1 MTHGWR
7 GLVGLP
13 TFRATA
19 ATRCRAPNG
28 GAVRGC
34 PLGICRKRLQSVDSS
49 PYGARTSWRRLETG
63 AGHGSFM
70 GARQVLEAD
79 GRSPATGNRGTVLVV
94 EDSLE
99 SAALISTVLEEEGFR
114 AVVRH
119 DGQEGLQAFSHE
131 RPLAVLL
138 DWVLPGGPGLEICR
152 RIREQDPV
160 IPIFFISGRQDEAS
174 VSRGLDAGA
183 DDFLVKPF
191 RPREL
196 MARLDASLRKVAA
209 MQAPAGQPGAAVA
222 APAQAAVLTLGEAEV
237 DLGAREARLRGE
249 PVALGPLE
257 FKLLEYLVRNPGVAL
272 SRDQILREVYE
283 YDAQIATDRV
293 DLLVRRLRSKLA
305 WGDRLVAVP
314 GYGYRLERRL

>member
-1 MTHGWR
+1 M
-7 GLVGLP
+7 
-13 TFRATA
+13 
-19 ATRCRAPNG
+19 
-28 GAVRGC
+28 
-34 PLGICRKRLQSVDSS
+34 D
-49 PYGARTSWRRLETG
+49 
-63 AGHGSFM
+63 
-70 GARQVLEAD
+70 ARQVLESD
-79 GRSPATGNRGTVLVV
+79 GRSPATGNRGAVLVV

-99 SAALISTVLEEEGFR
+99 AAALISAVLEEEGFR

-119 DGQEGLQAFSHE
+119 DGQDGLQAFYDE
-131 RPLAVLL
+131 RPIAVLL
-138 DWVLPGGPGLEICR
+138 DWVVPGGPGLEICR
-152 RIREQDPV
+152 RIREQDRV

-196 MARLDASLRKVAA
+196 MARLEASLRKVAA
-209 MQAPAGQPGAAVA
+209 MRPPVEQLRAAGAGEVQTS
-222 APAQAAVLTLGEAEV
+222 VLTLGDAEV
-237 DLGAREARLRGE
+237 DLEAREVRLRGE
-249 PVALGPLE
+249 PIALGPLE
-257 FKLLEYLVRNPGVAL
+257 FKLLEYFVRNPGVAL

-314 GYGYRLERRL
+314 GYGYRLERRT

>member
-1 MTHGWR
+1 
-7 GLVGLP
+7 
-13 TFRATA
+13 
-19 ATRCRAPNG
+19 
-28 GAVRGC
+28 
-34 PLGICRKRLQSVDSS
+34 
-49 PYGARTSWRRLETG
+49 
-63 AGHGSFM
+63 M
-70 GARQVLEAD
+70 GARQALESD

-114 AVVRH
+114 PVVCY
-119 DGQEGLQAFSHE
+119 DGEEGLRSYQDE
-131 RPLAVLL
+131 RPIAVLL
-138 DWVLPGGPGLEICR
+138 DWVMPGGPGTEICR
-152 RIREQDPV
+152 RIREQDRV
-160 IPIFFISGRQDEAS
+160 IPIFLISGREDEAS

-196 MARLDASLRKVAA
+196 VARLEASLRKAA
-209 MQAPAGQPGAAVA
+209 ALRPSGDEAVRQA
-222 APAQAAVLTLGEAEV
+222 APAPAAAVHSLGEAEV
-237 DLGAREARLRGE
+237 DLEAREARLRGE

-257 FKLLEYLVRNPGVAL
+257 FKLLEYFVRNPGVAL

-293 DLLVRRLRSKLA
+293 DLLVRRLRSKLG

-314 GYGYRLERRL
+314 GYGYRLERR

>member
-1 MTHGWR
+1 
-7 GLVGLP
+7 
-13 TFRATA
+13 
-19 ATRCRAPNG
+19 
-28 GAVRGC
+28 
-34 PLGICRKRLQSVDSS
+34 
-49 PYGARTSWRRLETG
+49 
-63 AGHGSFM
+63 
-70 GARQVLEAD
+70 
-79 GRSPATGNRGTVLVV
+79 VV

-119 DGQEGLQAFSHE
+119 DGEQGLQAYGDE
-131 RPLAVLL
+131 RPIAVLL
-138 DWVLPGGPGLEICR
+138 DWVMPGGPGVELCR
-152 RIREQDPV
+152 RIREQDRL
-160 IPIFFISGRQDEAS
+160 IPIFFVSGRQDEAS

-196 MARLDASLRKVAA
+196 VARLEASLRKAA
-209 MQAPAGQPGAAVA
+209 ALGPSRPAPGPPPVTGPAATVH
-222 APAQAAVLTLGEAEV
+222 TLGDAEV
-237 DLGAREARLRGE
+237 DLEAREARLRGE

-257 FKLLEYLVRNPGVAL
+257 FKLLEYFVRNPGVAL

-293 DLLVRRLRSKLA
+293 DLLVRRLRSKLG

-314 GYGYRLERRL
+314 GYGYRLERR

>member
-1 MTHGWR
+1 M
-7 GLVGLP
+7 
-13 TFRATA
+13 
-19 ATRCRAPNG
+19 
-28 GAVRGC
+28 
-34 PLGICRKRLQSVDSS
+34 
-49 PYGARTSWRRLETG
+49 G
-63 AGHGSFM
+63 AG
-70 GARQVLEAD
+70 QVLESD

-114 AVVRH
+114 ALVRH
-119 DGQEGLQAFSHE
+119 DGQEGLEAYSREQ
-131 RPLAVLL
+131 PIAVLL

-152 RIREQDPV
+152 RIREQNRV
-160 IPIFFISGRQDEAS
+160 VPIFFISGRQDEAS

-196 MARLDASLRKVAA
+196 MARLEASLRKVAA
-209 MQAPAGQPGAAVA
+209 MHPGDDRRDRAAAGAGAVA
-222 APAQAAVLTLGEAEV
+222 VHVLGEAEI
-237 DLGAREARLRGE
+237 DLEAREARLHGE

-257 FKLLEYLVRNPGVAL
+257 FKLLEYFVRNPGVAL

-293 DLLVRRLRSKLA
+293 DLLVRRLRSKLG

-314 GYGYRLERRL
+314 GYGYRLERRI

>member
-1 MTHGWR
+1 M
-7 GLVGLP
+7 
-13 TFRATA
+13 
-19 ATRCRAPNG
+19 
-28 GAVRGC
+28 
-34 PLGICRKRLQSVDSS
+34 
-49 PYGARTSWRRLETG
+49 G
-63 AGHGSFM
+63 AG
-70 GARQVLEAD
+70 QVLESD
-79 GRSPATGNRGTVLVV
+79 GRSPATGNRGAVLVV

-114 AVVRH
+114 AIVRH
-119 DGQEGLQAFSHE
+119 DGQEGLQAFSNE
-131 RPLAVLL
+131 RPIAVLL
-138 DWVLPGGPGLEICR
+138 DWVVPGGPGLEICR
-152 RIREQDPV
+152 RIREQDRV

-209 MQAPAGQPGAAVA
+209 MQSSAGEPGATAATTAQPAVI
-222 APAQAAVLTLGEAEV
+222 TLGDAEV
-237 DLGAREARLRGE
+237 DLDAREARLRGE

-257 FKLLEYLVRNPGVAL
+257 FKLLEYFVRNPGVAL

-305 WGDRLVAVP
+305 WADRLVAVP
-314 GYGYRLERRL
+314 GYGYRLERRA

>member
-1 MTHGWR
+1 M
-7 GLVGLP
+7 
-13 TFRATA
+13 
-19 ATRCRAPNG
+19 
-28 GAVRGC
+28 
-34 PLGICRKRLQSVDSS
+34 
-49 PYGARTSWRRLETG
+49 G
-63 AGHGSFM
+63 AG
-70 GARQVLEAD
+70 QVLESD

-114 AVVRH
+114 PLVRH
-119 DGQEGLQAFSHE
+119 DGLEGLEAYSREQ
-131 RPLAVLL
+131 PIAVLL

-152 RIREQDPV
+152 RIREQNRV
-160 IPIFFISGRQDEAS
+160 VPIFFISGRQDEAS

-196 MARLDASLRKVAA
+196 MARLEASLRKVAA
-209 MQAPAGQPGAAVA
+209 IHPADDQRGRAATA
-222 APAQAAVLTLGEAEV
+222 AIAVHVLGEAEI
-237 DLGAREARLRGE
+237 DLEAREARLRGE

-257 FKLLEYLVRNPGVAL
+257 FKLLEYFIRNPGVAL

-293 DLLVRRLRSKLA
+293 DLLVRRLRSKLG
-305 WGDRLVAVP
+305 WSDRLVAVP
-314 GYGYRLERRL
+314 GYGYRLERRV

>member
-1 MTHGWR
+1 M
-7 GLVGLP
+7 
-13 TFRATA
+13 
-19 ATRCRAPNG
+19 
-28 GAVRGC
+28 
-34 PLGICRKRLQSVDSS
+34 D
-49 PYGARTSWRRLETG
+49 
-63 AGHGSFM
+63 
-70 GARQVLEAD
+70 ARQVLESD
-79 GRSPATGNRGTVLVV
+79 GRSPATGNRGAVLVV

-99 SAALISTVLEEEGFR
+99 AAALISAVLEEEGFR

-119 DGQEGLQAFSHE
+119 DGQDGLQAFDDE
-131 RPLAVLL
+131 RPIAVLL
-138 DWVLPGGPGLEICR
+138 DWVVPGGPGLEICR
-152 RIREQDPV
+152 RIREQDRV

-196 MARLDASLRKVAA
+196 MARLEASLRKVAA
-209 MQAPAGQPGAAVA
+209 MRPPVEQVRAAGAGQV
-222 APAQAAVLTLGEAEV
+222 QTSVLTLGDAEV
-237 DLGAREARLRGE
+237 DLEAREVRVRGE
-249 PVALGPLE
+249 PIALGPLE
-257 FKLLEYLVRNPGVAL
+257 FKLLEYFVRNPGVAL

-314 GYGYRLERRL
+314 GYGYRLERRA

>member
-1 MTHGWR
+1 M
-7 GLVGLP
+7 
-13 TFRATA
+13 
-19 ATRCRAPNG
+19 
-28 GAVRGC
+28 
-34 PLGICRKRLQSVDSS
+34 
-49 PYGARTSWRRLETG
+49 G
-63 AGHGSFM
+63 AG
-70 GARQVLEAD
+70 QVLESD

-119 DGQEGLQAFSHE
+119 DGQEGLQAFRHE
-131 RPLAVLL
+131 RPIAVLL
-138 DWVLPGGPGLEICR
+138 DWVVPGGPGLEICR
-152 RIREQDPV
+152 RIREQDRV

-174 VSRGLDAGA
+174 ISRGLDAGA

-209 MQAPAGQPGAAVA
+209 MQSPAGQPGAAVA
-222 APAQAAVLTLGEAEV
+222 ATTTPPALIALGDAEV
-237 DLGAREARLRGE
+237 DLDAREARLRGE

-293 DLLVRRLRSKLA
+293 DLLVRRLRSKLG
-305 WGDRLVAVP
+305 WGDRLIAVP
-314 GYGYRLERRL
+314 GYGYRLERRV